1 MNWKKANTIT
11 GPTAE
16 GSKYF
21 KRDKVERR
29 IWRKIMDNHHIL
41 FLAPRRVGKSSI
53 VIEMARTAPEGYVC
67 IWKNIQSDNSL
78 QDFYERMYDMI
89 WECLDV
95 FSKGKRSLT
104 EFLKTIKITKI
115 STSGVSIG
123 RAEIDCRKEFFDLL
137 EKVKESDVKV
147 VLFLDE
153 FPDVVWNVFKSEGSE
168 SAEKLLADIRSLDD
182 AKFKK
187 NFILVLL
194 GSIGLSHIVKKITGR
209 EDRIN
214 NLHKEYLQ
222 ALSKEEAGAFLKQI
236 TLEASM
242 QIDEQA
248 EEHLLSKLGHYLP
261 YFIQLLVEECDNLL
275 EEDENPH
282 LDVDTIDRAYIRLLQ
297 KNERFTDWDSRLSKY
312 FERKY
317 PFLLEVLKECAHQNT
332 LNIQQIF
339 DISKK
344 HHNESDFKKDLD
356 DILVA
361 DGYIFEEGREYRF
374 NSPLLRD
381 WWKNRHPKLDEL

>member
-1 MNWKKANTIT
+1 MNWKKSNTIT

-29 IWRKIMDNHHIL
+29 IWRKIIDNHHVL

-78 QDFYERMYDMI
+78 QVFYERMYDMA
-89 WECLDV
+89 WECLDA
-95 FSKGKRSLT
+95 FSKARSSVA
-104 EFLKTIKITKI
+104 EFIKTIKITKI
-115 STSGVSIG
+115 SKSGVSIE
-123 RAEIDCRKEFFDLL
+123 RTEVDYRTEFFDLL

-153 FPDVVWNVFKSEGSE
+153 FPDVVWNIFKFEGAQA
-168 SAEKLLADIRSLDD
+168 AEKLLADIRSLDD

-187 NFILVLL
+187 NFMLVLL
-194 GSIGLSHIVKKITGR
+194 GSVGLSHIVKKITGR

-222 ALSKEEAGAFLKQI
+222 ALSKEEARAFLAQI
-236 TLEASM
+236 TNGASM
-242 QIDEQA
+242 QIDEVA
-248 EEHLLSKLGHYLP
+248 EAHLLDKLGHYLP

-282 LDVDTIDRAYIRLLQ
+282 LDNDTIDRAYTKLLHR
-297 KNERFTDWDSRLSKY
+297 NERFTDWDSRLSKY
-312 FERKY
+312 FEGKY

-332 LNIQQIF
+332 LSIQKIF
-339 DISKK
+339 NISKK
-344 HHNESDFKKDLD
+344 HQNESDFKKDLD

-361 DGYIFEEGREYRF
+361 DGYIFEEGGEYRF

-381 WWKNRHPKLDEL
+381 WWKSRHPKLDD